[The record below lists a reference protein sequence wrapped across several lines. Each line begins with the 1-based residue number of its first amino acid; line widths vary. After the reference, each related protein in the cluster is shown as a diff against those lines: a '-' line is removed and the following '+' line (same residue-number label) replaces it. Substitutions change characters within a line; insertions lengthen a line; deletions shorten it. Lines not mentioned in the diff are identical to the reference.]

1 MQNIDIIHYVLIC
14 ALIPLII
21 VVNRTLY
28 QKIKSEE
35 HREKG
40 QIVQVLIKTL
50 SMVQYLCAPA
60 VYILTGVLKFSLE
73 YFEFLSLTSA
83 RYLISSLTFCTSF
96 LRDYI
101 GIHSLIVCTV
111 RYTFIVY
118 DSSAE
123 IFGVQKLRKIFIGL
137 SIVTPLVSTMVYDAI
152 TPIESTAIIYDAF
165 YGNMITSNGTN
176 TTSDFNHDGINLDI
190 QSPIYYIT
198 NTFFPCSII
207 YLMKIIGVIL
217 YILIYSN
224 LIEAFLYAHM
234 MIIYKRYH

>member
-1 MQNIDIIHYVLIC
+1 MQNIDIIHYILIC

-28 QKIKSEE
+28 QRIKSEE

-40 QIVQVLIKTL
+40 KIVQLLIKTL
-50 SMVQYLCAPA
+50 SLVQFLCVPA
-60 VYILTGVLKFSLE
+60 LFMFSVILKLSLE
-73 YFEFLSLTSA
+73 YFEFLTLTSA
-83 RYLISSLTFCTSF
+83 RNLISLLTFCCIF

-111 RYTFIVY
+111 RYIFIVY
-118 DSSAE
+118 DSRAE

-137 SIVTPLVSTMVYDAI
+137 SIVTPLVSAMIYDAI
-152 TPIESTAIIYDAF
+152 IPTESAAIIHDVF
-165 YGNMITSNGTN
+165 YGNMIASHGTN
-176 TTSDFNHDGINLDI
+176 KTTHFSHDDIDLDI

-198 NTFFPCSII
+198 NTLFPYSVI

-217 YILIYSN
+217 FILIYSN

-234 MIIYKRYH
+234 MVIYKRYR